1 MAALKNKMETTRE
14 ANYKEAKLIKR
25 GTIILGG
32 AAAVVLLAPMVFV
45 MFHQVSGSKYL
56 KSENE
61 KSTEAAMEEG

>member
-32 AAAVVLLAPMVFV
+32 AAAVLLAPMVFV